1 MKAKTS
7 LDRKISTLR
16 EYITKWFDIITFLM
30 RKHHNERTR
39 GEEES
44 KFFENMDWCTRNY
57 YVISKH
63 AEAEVQHI
71 DYKSKIKHSYPAILS
86 ALNRFQ
92 FIQTPTNEDVYNL
105 KAGYRSLK
113 SALGFLETKK
123 ESIGEIKIEE
133 YEKIKSL
140 IERLKLEHT
149 LIDSLIELAE
159 SCEFLGLGFEWI
171 LSTSALQLQEVA
183 MTLVAKQLGIELDK
197 SSVSKILRK
206 QFEKDVP
213 FKDKYSAFCKEIKR
227 SKDVT
232 LSILPSD
239 LRGMRT
245 RILHQGISP
254 PTNETKLITDFTCS
268 FLKDLHHAIG
278 EYAKGMLNL

>member
-16 EYITKWFDIITFLM
+16 EFITRWHDILTFLM
-30 RKHHNERTR
+30 KKYHNEPVT
-39 GEEES
+39 GKEES
-44 KFFENMDWCTRNY
+44 RFFENIDWCSRSY
-57 YVISKH
+57 KAIR
-63 AEAEVQHI
+63 EDAEVKMEYVSYESGVRQ
-71 DYKSKIKHSYPAILS
+71 SYPVIVNM
-86 ALNRFQ
+86 LNKFQ
-92 FIQTPTNEDVYNL
+92 FIKAPTNDEIENL

-113 SALGFLETKK
+113 SALGFLEQKK
-123 ESIGEIKIEE
+123 ESMGEIKVEE
-133 YEKIKSL
+133 YEKVKSL

-171 LSTSALQLQEVA
+171 LSTTALQLQEVA

-245 RILHQGISP
+245 RILHKGFSP

-268 FLKDLHHAIG
+268 FLKDLHHAI
-278 EYAKGMLNL
+278 E